1 MNPESSSS
9 SSNLGQINEILS
21 EIKLKGNLKG
31 VVLAKRNGDL
41 IAENIAVNDFDG
53 TTFAAMCASVLESAD
68 GLRENLGAK
77 KVFKIITEL
86 ESGKIIIII
95 ELDKKRF
102 YSFVLGK
109 ESKIEPI
116 INNLDQYNQKLTGVY

>member
-1 MNPESSSS
+1 MNQESSSNS
-9 SSNLGQINEILS
+9 SSVDQLAEILDEMKS
-21 EIKLKGNLKG
+21 RGKLKG
-31 VVLAKRNGDL
+31 VILANRNGDL
-41 IAENIAVNDFDG
+41 IAENMGVDKFDG

-68 GLRENLGAK
+68 DLRKDLGVN

-109 ESKIEPI
+109 QSKIEPI
-116 INNLDQYNQKLTGVY
+116 LNDLDNYNQKIIEAY

>member
-1 MNPESSSS
+1 MNQESSSS
-9 SSNLGQINEILS
+9 SSNPEQINEILN

-41 IAENIAVNDFDG
+41 IAENMAINDFDG
-53 TTFAAMCASVLESAD
+53 ITFAAMCASVLESAD
-68 GLRENLGAK
+68 GLRKNLGAK

-102 YSFVLGK
+102 YSFVLGE

-116 INNLDQYNQKLTGVY
+116 INNLNQYNQKLTDTY